1 MDNETKSVQ
10 SGITYRYIVAL
21 SLIAI
26 LSTVAF
32 YTLLTAIQSTNSTAY
47 IVNISGKQR
56 MLSQHIALDV
66 HRIDDLLST
75 EDKSSY
81 GYELVKVALIS
92 HAKEMLTANEI
103 LSTGKLPNQKNIILS
118 PAMKDIYFGDMQ
130 LASRVE
136 KYAKTALLLVENKGN
151 NKDELKQF
159 IDKHSEPILIDL
171 NKAVNQYQIEGEEQL
186 EYIQTLETIVWIL
199 TIITLLLEVI
209 FIFQPMAREI
219 ATLSS
224 LNQKTL
230 ESLEAT
236 VELRTLHL
244 ENANNKLKHLA
255 SHDPLTGLRN
265 RLELEKY
272 IEDAIHQYNQHRA
285 PYGIIMFDIDFF
297 KLVNDTYGH
306 DIGDLVLVEIAKIL
320 RTSIRENDKAFRA
333 GGEEF
338 VVLLNRITLEDSINV
353 TQKIMQLVENKR
365 FEKNGEIFTKTI
377 SCGLY
382 HSSLFEVDSVKSVL
396 GLVDKALYQSKANGR
411 NQFTI
416 VDKSLQLI
424 K

>member
-1 MDNETKSVQ
+1 MENETKSLQ
-10 SGITYRYIVAL
+10 SGVTYRYIVAL

-32 YTLLTAIQSTNSTAY
+32 YTLLKAIQSTNSTAY

-66 HRIDDLLST
+66 HRIDDLLSK
-75 EDKSSY
+75 ENGKSY
-81 GYELVKVALIS
+81 GYELIKTALIS
-92 HAKEMLTANEI
+92 HAKEMLKANEI
-103 LSTGKLPNQKNIILS
+103 LSTGKLPNQTNISLS
-118 PAMKDIYFGDMQ
+118 PAIYDIYFGDMQ

-136 KYAKTALLLVENKGN
+136 KYAKTALLLIENRGN
-151 NKDELKQF
+151 NKDELKRF
-159 IDKHSEPILIDL
+159 IDEHSEPILIDL
-171 NKAVNQYQIEGEEQL
+171 NKAVSQYQMEGEEQL

-219 ATLSS
+219 ATLTS

-230 ESLEAT
+230 ENLEAT

-265 RLELEKY
+265 RLELEKS
-272 IEDAIHQYNQHRA
+272 IEDAIYHHKQHGA
-285 PYGIIMFDIDFF
+285 PYAIIMCDIDFF
-297 KLVNDTYGH
+297 KSVNDTYGH
-306 DIGDLVLVEIAKIL
+306 EIGDVVLTQISKIL
-320 RTSIRENDKAFRA
+320 SSSIRENDKAFRA

-338 VVLLNRITLEDSINV
+338 VLLLNRITLEDSITV
-353 TQKIMQLVENKR
+353 TQKIMKLVEDNS
-365 FEKNGEIFTKTI
+365 FEVEEERFTKTI

-382 HSSLFEVDSVKSVL
+382 HSSLFEVDGVKSVL
-396 GLVDKALYQSKANGR
+396 GLVDKALYQSKVDGR
-411 NQFTI
+411 NRLTVI
-416 VDKSLQLI
+416 DKNVQLI

>member
-1 MDNETKSVQ
+1 MKNERKSLQ
-10 SGITYRYIVAL
+10 SGVTYRYIVAL

-32 YTLLTAIQSTNSTAY
+32 YTLLTAIKSTNSTAY

-66 HRIDDLLST
+66 HRIDELLSR
-75 EDKSSY
+75 ENSSSY
-81 GYELVKVALIS
+81 GYQLIKAALIS
-92 HAKEMLTANEI
+92 HAKEMLKANEI
-103 LSTGKLPNQKNIILS
+103 LSTGYLPNQKTITLS
-118 PAMKDIYFGDMQ
+118 SAMKDIYFGDMQ

-136 KYAKTALLLVENKGN
+136 QYAKNALLLVENGGN
-151 NKDELKQF
+151 NKDKLKEF
-159 IDKHSEPILIDL
+159 IDKHSESILIDL
-171 NKAVNQYQIEGEEQL
+171 NKAVSQYQIEGEEQL
-186 EYIQTLETIVWIL
+186 GYIQKLEAIVWIL
-199 TIITLLLEVI
+199 TVITLLLEVI

-224 LNQKTL
+224 INQKTL
-230 ESLEAT
+230 ENLEAT

-272 IEDAIHQYNQHRA
+272 IEDAIYQHKQHGA
-285 PYGIIMFDIDFF
+285 PYAIMMFDIDFF

-306 DIGDLVLVEIAKIL
+306 EIGDNVLIELAKVL
-320 RTSIRENDKAFRA
+320 NNSIRENDKVFRA

-353 TQKIMQLVENKR
+353 THKIMKEVENKIFEVDGDR
-365 FEKNGEIFTKTI
+365 FSKTI

-382 HSSLFEVDSVKSVL
+382 HSSLFEVESVKNTL
-396 GLVDKALYQSKANGR
+396 GLIDQALYHSKKTGR
-411 NQFTI
+411 NRLTI
-416 VDKSLQLI
+416 VDKTI
-424 K
+424 ND